1 MRYIKSGRKLFHNRV
16 LQMIKNNPMVLAID
30 VGASKISGAI
40 VDRNLKIFHKDLKAS
55 RDSVTGLA
63 DQNLDRTKKMIKA
76 LHVVANNEDISIFS
90 AAAGFPEYVD
100 LAGNLTSRDQID
112 WKIQPSLDFSQIL
125 PVPWT
130 IQSDVR
136 CAGIAE
142 ARLGSGKNE
151 SDFVYITIS
160 TGISH
165 THFIG
170 GKPIS
175 GFDGRAIG
183 FGVIEIDTGSE
194 IAPLENFSSGLGIA
208 RRYSAITGDT
218 NINANS
224 LFADFKS
231 NSLAR
236 EIIESAAAILGRE
249 IAIFGNSLPTK
260 VIVIG
265 GGLWMGS
272 EIYRNLVL
280 TSFRKIAKELGYNG
294 NILNATVSDAGVIG
308 TAIYALDS
316 LTN

>member
-1 MRYIKSGRKLFHNRV
+1 MVR
-16 LQMIKNNPMVLAID
+16 NNQAVLAID
-30 VGASKISGAI
+30 VGSSKISGAI
-40 VDRNLKIFHKDLKAS
+40 VDKNLQILHKELIAS

-63 DQNLDRTKKMIKA
+63 DQNLERTKLMINSLKTIA
-76 LHVVANNEDISIFS
+76 DKEGISIFG
-90 AAAGFPEYVD
+90 AAAGFPEYID
-100 LAGNLTSRDQID
+100 LEGNLTSRDQID

-125 PVPWT
+125 KVPWT

-165 THFIG
+165 THFID

-194 IAPLENFSSGLGIA
+194 IMPLENFSSGLGIA

-218 NINANS
+218 TINAKSLFDDYKGNS
-224 LFADFKS
+224 LTT
-231 NSLAR
+231 

-249 IAIFGNSLPTK
+249 IAIFANSLPTK

-272 EIYRNLVL
+272 AIYRDLVL
-280 TSFRKIAKELGYNG
+280 TSFQKISKELNYKG
-294 NILNATVSDAGVIG
+294 NILSASVSDAGVIG

-316 LTN
+316 VTN

>member
-1 MRYIKSGRKLFHNRV
+1 MVR
-16 LQMIKNNPMVLAID
+16 NNQAVLAID
-30 VGASKISGAI
+30 VGSSKISGAI
-40 VDRNLKIFHKDLKAS
+40 VDKNLQILHKELIAS

-63 DQNLDRTKKMIKA
+63 DQNLERTKLMINSLKTIA
-76 LHVVANNEDISIFS
+76 DKEGISIFG
-90 AAAGFPEYVD
+90 AAAGFPEYID
-100 LAGNLTSRDQID
+100 LEGNLTSRDQID

-125 PVPWT
+125 RVPWT

-165 THFIG
+165 THFID

-194 IAPLENFSSGLGIA
+194 IMPLENFSSGLGIA

-218 NINANS
+218 TINAKS
-224 LFADFKS
+224 LFDDYKG
-231 NSLAR
+231 NSLAT

-249 IAIFGNSLPTK
+249 IAIFANSLLTK

-272 EIYRNLVL
+272 AIYRDLVL
-280 TSFRKIAKELGYNG
+280 TSFQKISKELGYNG
-294 NILNATVSDAGVIG
+294 NISNAAVPDAGVIG

-316 LTN
+316 VTN

>member
-1 MRYIKSGRKLFHNRV
+1 
-16 LQMIKNNPMVLAID
+16 MIRNIQAVLAID
-30 VGASKISGAI
+30 VGSSKISGAI
-40 VDRNLKIFHKDLKAS
+40 VDKDLKILHKELIAS

-63 DQNLDRTKKMIKA
+63 DQNLERTKTMINSLKKIA
-76 LHVVANNEDISIFS
+76 DEEGISVIS
-90 AAAGFPEYVD
+90 AAVGFPEYID
-100 LAGNLTSRDQID
+100 LEGNLTSRDQID

-125 PVPWT
+125 RVPWT

-151 SDFVYITIS
+151 PDFVYITIS

-165 THFIG
+165 THFID

-194 IAPLENFSSGLGIA
+194 IMPLENFSSGLGIA

-218 NINANS
+218 TINAKS
-224 LFADFKS
+224 LFDDLES
-231 NSLAR
+231 NSLAT

-249 IAIFGNSLPTK
+249 IAIFANSLPTK

-272 EIYRNLVL
+272 VIYRDLVL
-280 TSFRKIAKELGYNG
+280 TSFQKISKELNYNG
-294 NILNATVSDAGVIG
+294 NILSASVSDAGVIG

-316 LTN
+316 VTN

>member
-1 MRYIKSGRKLFHNRV
+1 
-16 LQMIKNNPMVLAID
+16 MIRNIQAVLAID
-30 VGASKISGAI
+30 VGSSKISGAI
-40 VDRNLKIFHKDLKAS
+40 VDKDLKILHKELIAS

-63 DQNLDRTKKMIKA
+63 DQNLERTKTMINSLKKIA
-76 LHVVANNEDISIFS
+76 DEEGISVIS
-90 AAAGFPEYVD
+90 AAVGFPEYID
-100 LAGNLTSRDQID
+100 LEGNLTSRDQID

-125 PVPWT
+125 RVPWT

-151 SDFVYITIS
+151 PDFVYITIS

-165 THFIG
+165 THFID

-194 IAPLENFSSGLGIA
+194 IMPLENFSSGLGIA

-218 NINANS
+218 TINAKS
-224 LFADFKS
+224 LFDDLES
-231 NSLAR
+231 NSLAT

-249 IAIFGNSLPTK
+249 IAIFANSLPTK

-272 EIYRNLVL
+272 VIYRDLVL
-280 TSFRKIAKELGYNG
+280 TSFQKISKELNYNG
-294 NILNATVSDAGVIG
+294 KILRASVSDAGVVG

-316 LTN
+316 VTN

>member
-1 MRYIKSGRKLFHNRV
+1 MVR
-16 LQMIKNNPMVLAID
+16 NNQAVLAID
-30 VGASKISGAI
+30 VGSSKISGAI
-40 VDRNLKIFHKDLKAS
+40 VDKNLQILHKELIAS

-63 DQNLDRTKKMIKA
+63 DQNLERTKLMINSLKTIA
-76 LHVVANNEDISIFS
+76 DKEGISIFG
-90 AAAGFPEYVD
+90 AAAGFPEYID
-100 LAGNLTSRDQID
+100 LEGNLTSRDQID

-125 PVPWT
+125 RVPWT

-165 THFIG
+165 THFID

-194 IAPLENFSSGLGIA
+194 IMPLENFSSGLGIA

-218 NINANS
+218 TINAKSLFDDYKGNS
-224 LFADFKS
+224 LTT
-231 NSLAR
+231 

-249 IAIFGNSLPTK
+249 IAIFANSLPTK

-272 EIYRNLVL
+272 AIYRDLVL
-280 TSFRKIAKELGYNG
+280 TSFQKISKELNYKG
-294 NILNATVSDAGVIG
+294 NILSASVSDAGVIG

-316 LTN
+316 VTN

>member
-1 MRYIKSGRKLFHNRV
+1 MVR
-16 LQMIKNNPMVLAID
+16 NNQAVLAID
-30 VGASKISGAI
+30 VGSSKISGAI
-40 VDRNLKIFHKDLKAS
+40 VDKNLQILHKELIAS

-63 DQNLDRTKKMIKA
+63 DQNLERTKLMINSLKTIA
-76 LHVVANNEDISIFS
+76 DKEGISIFG
-90 AAAGFPEYVD
+90 AAAGFPEYID
-100 LAGNLTSRDQID
+100 LEGNLTSRDQID

-125 PVPWT
+125 RVPWT

-194 IAPLENFSSGLGIA
+194 IMPLENFSSGLGIA
-208 RRYSAITGDT
+208 RRCSAITGDT
-218 NINANS
+218 TINAKSLFDDYKGNS
-224 LFADFKS
+224 LTT
-231 NSLAR
+231 

-249 IAIFGNSLPTK
+249 IAIFANSLPTK

-272 EIYRNLVL
+272 AIYRDLVL
-280 TSFRKIAKELGYNG
+280 TSFQKISKELNYKG
-294 NILNATVSDAGVIG
+294 NILSASVSDAGVIG

-316 LTN
+316 VTN

>member
-1 MRYIKSGRKLFHNRV
+1 VNRN
-16 LQMIKNNPMVLAID
+16 KAVLAID

-40 VDRNLKIFHKDLKAS
+40 IDTNLRILHKDLIAS

-63 DQNLDRTKKMIKA
+63 DQNLDRTKKMINA
-76 LHVVANNEDISIFS
+76 LQVIANNGDISIFS

-100 LAGNLTSRDQID
+100 LAGNLTSKDQID
-112 WKIQPSLDFSQIL
+112 WHVQPSLDFSQIL

-165 THFIG
+165 THFIDG
-170 GKPIS
+170 EPIS

-183 FGVIEIDTGSE
+183 FGVLEIDTGMGVM
-194 IAPLENFSSGLGIA
+194 PLENFSSGLGIA
-208 RRYSAITGDT
+208 RRYSAITGITTIDAKT
-218 NINANS
+218 LLRDFNNNS
-224 LFADFKS
+224 VAK
-231 NSLAR
+231 
-236 EIIESAAAILGRE
+236 EIIKSAAAILGKE
-249 IAIFGNSLPTK
+249 IVIFANSLSTK
-260 VIVIG
+260 IIVIG

-272 EIYRNLVL
+272 TIYRDLVL
-280 TSFRKIAKELGYNG
+280 ASFKKTSKALGYTG
-294 NILNATVSDAGVIG
+294 NIFNASVLDAGVIG

-316 LTN
+316 VTN

>member
-1 MRYIKSGRKLFHNRV
+1 MVR
-16 LQMIKNNPMVLAID
+16 NNQAVLAID
-30 VGASKISGAI
+30 VGSSKISGAI
-40 VDRNLKIFHKDLKAS
+40 VDKDLKILHKDLMAS

-63 DQNLDRTKKMIKA
+63 DQNLERTKTMINSLKKIA
-76 LHVVANNEDISIFS
+76 DEEGISIFS
-90 AAAGFPEYVD
+90 AAAGFPEYID
-100 LAGNLTSRDQID
+100 LKGNLTSRDQID

-125 PVPWT
+125 KVPWT

-194 IAPLENFSSGLGIA
+194 IMPLENFSSGLGIA
-208 RRYSAITGDT
+208 RRYSAITGDKT
-218 NINANS
+218 INAKS
-224 LFADFKS
+224 LFDDYKG
-231 NSLAR
+231 NSLAT

-249 IAIFGNSLPTK
+249 IAIFANSLLTK

-272 EIYRNLVL
+272 AIYRDLVL
-280 TSFRKIAKELGYNG
+280 TSFQKISKELNYNG
-294 NILNATVSDAGVIG
+294 TILSASVSDAGVIG

-316 LTN
+316 VTN

>member
-1 MRYIKSGRKLFHNRV
+1 MVR
-16 LQMIKNNPMVLAID
+16 NNQAVLAID
-30 VGASKISGAI
+30 VGSSKISGAI
-40 VDRNLKIFHKDLKAS
+40 VDKNLQILHKELIAS

-63 DQNLDRTKKMIKA
+63 DQNLERTKLMINSLKTIA
-76 LHVVANNEDISIFS
+76 DKEGISIFG
-90 AAAGFPEYVD
+90 AAAGFPEYID
-100 LAGNLTSRDQID
+100 LEGNLTSRDQID

-125 PVPWT
+125 RVPWT

-194 IAPLENFSSGLGIA
+194 IMPLENFSSGLGIA
-208 RRYSAITGDT
+208 RRYSAITGDKT
-218 NINANS
+218 INAKS
-224 LFADFKS
+224 LFDDYKG
-231 NSLAR
+231 NSLAT

-249 IAIFGNSLPTK
+249 IAIFANSLLTK

-272 EIYRNLVL
+272 AIYRDLVL
-280 TSFRKIAKELGYNG
+280 TSFQKISKELNYNG
-294 NILNATVSDAGVIG
+294 TILSASVSDAGVIG

-316 LTN
+316 VTN

>member
-1 MRYIKSGRKLFHNRV
+1 
-16 LQMIKNNPMVLAID
+16 MIRNIQAVLAID
-30 VGASKISGAI
+30 VGSSKISGAI
-40 VDRNLKIFHKDLKAS
+40 VDKDLKILHKELIAS

-63 DQNLDRTKKMIKA
+63 DQNLERTKTMINSLKKIA
-76 LHVVANNEDISIFS
+76 DKEGISIFS
-90 AAAGFPEYVD
+90 AAAGFPEYID
-100 LAGNLTSRDQID
+100 LDGNLTSRDQID
-112 WKIQPSLDFSQIL
+112 WKIQPSMDFPQIL
-125 PVPWT
+125 RVPWT

-142 ARLGSGKNE
+142 ARVGSGKNE

-183 FGVIEIDTGSE
+183 FGVIEIDTGMGVM
-194 IAPLENFSSGLGIA
+194 PLENFSSGLGIA

-218 NINANS
+218 TINAKS
-224 LFADFKS
+224 LFDDYKG
-231 NSLAR
+231 NSLAT

-249 IAIFGNSLPTK
+249 IAIFVNSLPTK

-272 EIYRNLVL
+272 AIYRDLVL
-280 TSFRKIAKELGYNG
+280 TSFQKISQELGYNG
-294 NILNATVSDAGVIG
+294 NILSAAVSDAGVIG

>member
-1 MRYIKSGRKLFHNRV
+1 MVR
-16 LQMIKNNPMVLAID
+16 NNQAVLAID
-30 VGASKISGAI
+30 VGSSKISGAI
-40 VDRNLKIFHKDLKAS
+40 VDKDLKILHKDLMAS

-63 DQNLDRTKKMIKA
+63 DQNLERTKTMINSLKKIA
-76 LHVVANNEDISIFS
+76 DEEGISIFS
-90 AAAGFPEYVD
+90 AAAGFPEYID
-100 LAGNLTSRDQID
+100 SKGNLTSRDQID

-125 PVPWT
+125 KVPWT

-194 IAPLENFSSGLGIA
+194 IMPLENFSSGLGIA
-208 RRYSAITGDT
+208 RRYSAITGDKT
-218 NINANS
+218 INAKS
-224 LFADFKS
+224 LFDDYKG
-231 NSLAR
+231 NSLAT

-249 IAIFGNSLPTK
+249 IAIFANSLLTK

-272 EIYRNLVL
+272 AIYRDLVL
-280 TSFRKIAKELGYNG
+280 TSFQKISKELNYNG
-294 NILNATVSDAGVIG
+294 TILSASVSDAGVIG

-316 LTN
+316 VTN

>member
-1 MRYIKSGRKLFHNRV
+1 
-16 LQMIKNNPMVLAID
+16 MIRNTQAVLAID
-30 VGASKISGAI
+30 VGSSKISGAI
-40 VDRNLKIFHKDLKAS
+40 VDKDLKILHKELIAS

-63 DQNLDRTKKMIKA
+63 DQNLERTKTMINSLKKIA
-76 LHVVANNEDISIFS
+76 DEEGISVIS
-90 AAAGFPEYVD
+90 AAVGFPEYID
-100 LAGNLTSRDQID
+100 LEGNLTSRDQID

-125 PVPWT
+125 RVPWT

-151 SDFVYITIS
+151 PDFVYITIS

-165 THFIG
+165 THFID

-194 IAPLENFSSGLGIA
+194 IMPLENFSSGLGIA

-218 NINANS
+218 TINAKS
-224 LFADFKS
+224 LFDDYKG
-231 NSLAR
+231 NSLAT

-249 IAIFGNSLPTK
+249 IAIFANSLPTK

-272 EIYRNLVL
+272 AIYRDLVL
-280 TSFRKIAKELGYNG
+280 TSFQKISKELNYNG
-294 NILNATVSDAGVIG
+294 KILRASVSDAGVIG

-316 LTN
+316 VTN

>member
-1 MRYIKSGRKLFHNRV
+1 
-16 LQMIKNNPMVLAID
+16 MIRNIQAVLAID
-30 VGASKISGAI
+30 VGSSKISGAI
-40 VDRNLKIFHKDLKAS
+40 VDKDLKILHKELIAS

-63 DQNLDRTKKMIKA
+63 DQNLERTKTMINSLKKIA
-76 LHVVANNEDISIFS
+76 DEEGISVIS
-90 AAAGFPEYVD
+90 AAVGFPEYID
-100 LAGNLTSRDQID
+100 LEGNLTSRDQID

-125 PVPWT
+125 KVPWT

-151 SDFVYITIS
+151 PDFVYITIS

-165 THFIG
+165 THFID

-194 IAPLENFSSGLGIA
+194 IMPLENFSSGLGIA

-218 NINANS
+218 TINAKS
-224 LFADFKS
+224 LFDDLES
-231 NSLAR
+231 NSLAT

-249 IAIFGNSLPTK
+249 IAIFANSLPTK

-272 EIYRNLVL
+272 VIYRDLVL
-280 TSFRKIAKELGYNG
+280 TSFQKISKELNYNG
-294 NILNATVSDAGVIG
+294 KILRASVSDAGVVG

-316 LTN
+316 VTN

>member
-1 MRYIKSGRKLFHNRV
+1 MVR
-16 LQMIKNNPMVLAID
+16 NNQAVLAID
-30 VGASKISGAI
+30 VGSSKISGAI
-40 VDRNLKIFHKDLKAS
+40 VDKNLQILHKELIAS

-63 DQNLDRTKKMIKA
+63 DQNLERTKLMINSLKTIA
-76 LHVVANNEDISIFS
+76 DKEGISIFG
-90 AAAGFPEYVD
+90 AAAGFPEYID
-100 LAGNLTSRDQID
+100 LEGNLTSRDQID

-125 PVPWT
+125 RVPWT

-194 IAPLENFSSGLGIA
+194 IMPLENFSSGLGIA
-208 RRYSAITGDT
+208 RRCSAITGDT
-218 NINANS
+218 TINAKSLFDDYKGNS
-224 LFADFKS
+224 LTT
-231 NSLAR
+231 

-249 IAIFGNSLPTK
+249 IAIFANSLPTK

-272 EIYRNLVL
+272 AIYRDLVL
-280 TSFRKIAKELGYNG
+280 TSFQKISKELNYNG
-294 NILNATVSDAGVIG
+294 NILRASVSDAGVIG

-316 LTN
+316 VTN

>member
-1 MRYIKSGRKLFHNRV
+1 MVR
-16 LQMIKNNPMVLAID
+16 NNQAVLAID
-30 VGASKISGAI
+30 VGSSKISGAI
-40 VDRNLKIFHKDLKAS
+40 VDKNLQILHKELIAS

-63 DQNLDRTKKMIKA
+63 DQNLERTKLMINSLKTIA
-76 LHVVANNEDISIFS
+76 DKEGISIFG
-90 AAAGFPEYVD
+90 AAAGFPEYID
-100 LAGNLTSRDQID
+100 LEGNLTSRDQID

-125 PVPWT
+125 RVPWT

-165 THFIG
+165 THFID

-194 IAPLENFSSGLGIA
+194 IMPLENFSSGLGIA
-208 RRYSAITGDT
+208 RRCSAITGDT
-218 NINANS
+218 TINAKSLFDDYKGNS
-224 LFADFKS
+224 LTT
-231 NSLAR
+231 

-249 IAIFGNSLPTK
+249 IAIFANSLPTK

-272 EIYRNLVL
+272 AIYRDLVL
-280 TSFRKIAKELGYNG
+280 TSFQKISKELNYKG
-294 NILNATVSDAGVIG
+294 NILSASVSDAGVIG

-316 LTN
+316 VTN

>member
-1 MRYIKSGRKLFHNRV
+1 
-16 LQMIKNNPMVLAID
+16 MIRNIQAVLAID
-30 VGASKISGAI
+30 VGSSKISGAI
-40 VDRNLKIFHKDLKAS
+40 VDKDLKILHKELIAS

-63 DQNLDRTKKMIKA
+63 DQNLERTKTMINSLKKIA
-76 LHVVANNEDISIFS
+76 DEERISIFS
-90 AAAGFPEYVD
+90 AAAGFPEYID
-100 LAGNLTSRDQID
+100 LEGNLTSRDQID

-125 PVPWT
+125 RVPWT

-151 SDFVYITIS
+151 PDFVYITIS

-165 THFIG
+165 THFID

-194 IAPLENFSSGLGIA
+194 IMLLENFSSGLGIA

-218 NINANS
+218 TINAKS
-224 LFADFKS
+224 LFDDYKG
-231 NSLAR
+231 NSLAT

-249 IAIFGNSLPTK
+249 IAIFANSLPTK

-272 EIYRNLVL
+272 AIYRDLVL
-280 TSFRKIAKELGYNG
+280 TSFQKISKELNYNG
-294 NILNATVSDAGVIG
+294 NILSASVSDAGVIG
-308 TAIYALDS
+308 TAIYALNS
-316 LTN
+316 VTN

>member
-1 MRYIKSGRKLFHNRV
+1 MVR
-16 LQMIKNNPMVLAID
+16 NNQAVLAID
-30 VGASKISGAI
+30 VGSSKISGAI
-40 VDRNLKIFHKDLKAS
+40 VDKDLKILHKDLIAS

-63 DQNLDRTKKMIKA
+63 DQNLERTKTMINSLKKIA
-76 LHVVANNEDISIFS
+76 DEKGISIFS
-90 AAAGFPEYVD
+90 AAAGFPEYID

-112 WKIQPSLDFSQIL
+112 WKIQPSMDFSQIL
-125 PVPWT
+125 KVPWT

-183 FGVIEIDTGSE
+183 FGVTEIDTGSE

-218 NINANS
+218 TINAKS
-224 LFADFKS
+224 LFDDYKG
-231 NSLAR
+231 NSLAT

-249 IAIFGNSLPTK
+249 IAIFANSLPTK

-272 EIYRNLVL
+272 AIYRDLVL
-280 TSFRKIAKELGYNG
+280 TSFKKISKELNYKGD
-294 NILNATVSDAGVIG
+294 ILSASVSDAGVIG

-316 LTN
+316 VTN